1 MDFFC
6 WYLRRMRIEIWL
18 FNQLSQRWV
27 GFFFCYS
34 GFAGN
39 TTADSVSMKSARNLH
54 FHSLDIFQ
62 WLQMRCTEARLHRS
76 LQGFFFFFAPAMERP
91 DGDKTTGILPLWLF
105 VEMRCKSS
113 FASSL
118 SLLSVCLCCV
128 VNFCVQVSVCAYMRV
143 CVCMTGAH
151 HAALAQRHNVWQRVS
166 QRSRLLFW
174 VVFFVLFCFV
184 FFPPHASKVFIAPQ

>member
-1 MDFFC
+1 MG
-6 WYLRRMRIEIWL
+6 W
-18 FNQLSQRWV
+18 
-27 GFFFCYS
+27 FFFVTVVLQEIQLQILLAWSQQEIYIFIHLISFS
-34 GFAGN
+34 GSRWGAQRH
-39 TTADSVSMKSARNLH
+39 DY
-54 FHSLDIFQ
+54 
-62 WLQMRCTEARLHRS
+62 TEVCRVFL
-76 LQGFFFFFAPAMERP
+76 FFAPAMERP

-105 VEMRCKSS
+105 VGMRCKSS

-184 FFPPHASKVFIAPQ
+184 FFPHHASKVFIAPQ